1 MAAFKIES
9 DTCKWWISCGWRPK
23 PLENTRTTVT
33 GAITAKT
40 SGTGVI
46 THTANTFWLMTA
58 FITVTRIFLFWDRT
72 LTLLKQYLCVCKGES
87 GLSVVLICKA
97 TYLASDMFFRI
108 IFILGA
114 SICQMAEH
122 LMRPLDDTS
131 LSRMLRC
138 SHQLE
143 RTCCSVLSV
152 QSQHT
157 KAQSTG
163 EPACLFSQWDLSQT
177 I

>member
-1 MAAFKIES
+1 M
-9 DTCKWWISCGWRPK
+9 
-23 PLENTRTTVT
+23 
-33 GAITAKT
+33 
-40 SGTGVI
+40 
-46 THTANTFWLMTA
+46 
-58 FITVTRIFLFWDRT
+58 
-72 LTLLKQYLCVCKGES
+72 
-87 GLSVVLICKA
+87 VLIIKA
-97 TYLASDMFFRI
+97 TYLSNDMFFRI

-122 LMRPLDDTS
+122 LMCLLDDTS
-131 LSRMLRC
+131 LSRMLRR

-143 RTCCSVLSV
+143 RICCSVLSV

-163 EPACLFSQWDLSQT
+163 EPDYLFSQWDLSQT

>member
-1 MAAFKIES
+1 MVALKIES

-23 PLENTRTTVT
+23 PLDKSRTTVT
-33 GAITAKT
+33 GAVTAKT

-58 FITVTRIFLFWDRT
+58 FITATGIFLFWERT
-72 LTLLKQYLCVCKGES
+72 LTLLKQYLCVWERSC
-87 GLSVVLICKA
+87 LSVILIIKA
-97 TYLASDMFFRI
+97 TYLSNDMFFRI

-122 LMRPLDDTS
+122 LMCPLDDTS

-143 RTCCSVLSV
+143 RICCSVLSV
-152 QSQHT
+152 QSQH
-157 KAQSTG
+157 
-163 EPACLFSQWDLSQT
+163 QWWAKYTDQVLE
-177 I
+177 